1 MKALAGWFL
10 AGAVVM
16 INDSNRSTT
25 MVQAFVVPS
34 RLPIATRHSTT
45 LPFPSLLTEST
56 RAIATTPALSASSSS
71 LNQENDNEDRRRPNW
86 FEFLAATLS
95 TGFATRLS
103 KKYSLY
109 FQNRIFS
116 EFQMQV
122 LTLIR
127 VVVPSLLA
135 GRFAVWIFPR
145 ISPWWDLATAEVL
158 TSVVSE
164 SYVPNFLAVIGLVFS
179 ILVGQT
185 YSFMYV
191 QREKVF
197 HALFEEVTE
206 AKSLLEQVALVCQGR
221 TTMYPKVLNCIKSY
235 VQTDLK
241 NVGADPAELLSA
253 RPMDDPLETIMYLTS
268 VGVPSSVYET
278 VRTLRQVRAQRLGA
292 LQRKLPTIHMALLWS
307 LAILQL
313 ISFPLLGPFV
323 TSRNTVQGY
332 MFGIMTTGIFLT
344 MRVSRKEEMCVP
356 FGTSNVLVCVWL
368 RTHSLPPPKKKNLIC
383 AFLY

>member
-34 RLPIATRHSTT
+34 RLPIATRHSTIH
-45 LPFPSLLTEST
+45 PFPSLLTEST

-356 FGTSNVLVCVWL
+356 FGTSNVLVFVYCRVFSNL
-368 RTHSLPPPKKKNLIC
+368 VTKNEFAVL
-383 AFLY
+383 LLS